1 MFNVI
6 FLLFSNFLKSYIVRL
21 FSLHIF
27 YRFAH
32 VRRPADLLAF
42 TRYVL
47 NPRYIELFIAN
58 KDIE

>member
-6 FLLFSNFLKSYIVRL
+6 FLLFSIFLNHIVML

-27 YRFAH
+27 YRFGH
-32 VRRPADLLAF
+32 VRRPAGLLAF
-42 TRYVL
+42 SRYVL

-58 KDIE
+58 KDIA